1 MRVSRQTLAV
11 LACLP
16 CLLLSSCQGES
27 GSSKNSMSLD
37 GFWASTSTPTA
48 GSPERRI
55 NITFSVFGDPEDGNY
70 TASVRF
76 PQTIGARR
84 GCPAREFQLV
94 GTLDGERLEGKLLGI
109 KLFEN
114 RDFAVDF
121 TDNDTGIG
129 TYEVTKS
136 GAPNGDT
143 CTGETGTLILNRFI
157 AEDE

>member
-16 CLLLSSCQGES
+16 GLLLSSCQGES
-27 GSSKNSMSLD
+27 GSSKNSMSLE
-37 GFWASTSTPTA
+37 GFWPSTSTPTA
-48 GSPERRI
+48 GSPDSTM
-55 NITFSVFGDPEDGNY
+55 NIVFTVFGDPEDGNY

-76 PQTIGARR
+76 PQTVGARR

-94 GTLDGERLEGKLLGI
+94 GTLDGERLEGRLLGNR
-109 KLFEN
+109 LFED

-136 GAPNGDT
+136 GSPRGDT
-143 CTGETGTLILNRFI
+143 CTGETGTLIFTRYI